1 MKEHLFFM
9 AALAGCVVFLAAVIT
24 EAGRNLTTPSGLKV
38 DILQEGN
45 GPVPQKGQTVV
56 VHYTGTLEN
65 GKKFDSSRD
74 RGEPFSFVLGAGQ
87 VIRGWDEGLAL
98 MNVGSRAQLTI
109 PPQLGYRQRRRGT
122 LSHPMLRLYLMWNW
136 SESNRIVAASAGA

>member
-1 MKEHLFFM
+1 LKEHLFFM

-74 RGEPFSFVLGAGQ
+74 RGEPFSFVLGAGK

-98 MNVGSRAQLTI
+98 MNVGRLFPINGFPRNSFDTSELAHREGI
-109 PPQLGYRQRRRGT
+109 PSVVFRQGPRDFRKE
-122 LSHPMLRLYLMWNW
+122 Y
-136 SESNRIVAASAGA
+136 